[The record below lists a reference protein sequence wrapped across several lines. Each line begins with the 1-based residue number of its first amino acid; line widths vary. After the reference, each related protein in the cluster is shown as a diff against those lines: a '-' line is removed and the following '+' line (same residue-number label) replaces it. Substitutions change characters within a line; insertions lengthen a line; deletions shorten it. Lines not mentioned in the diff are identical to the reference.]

1 MKYPAYIP
9 FKTTKEQGDFLD
21 TVENRSQYIREAI
34 AFKRN
39 YEARYGT
46 AENIKAGDIPIED
59 WDSSKIEVNDNEEAI
74 EEKRSIDTY
83 LSDRTTT
90 AGDAK
95 EALNKIFERL
105 DGKRQVQ

>member
-9 FKTTKEQGDFLD
+9 FKTTKEQGEFLD
-21 TVENRSQYIREAI
+21 TVENRSAYIR
-34 AFKRN
+34 
-39 YEARYGT
+39 
-46 AENIKAGDIPIED
+46 
-59 WDSSKIEVNDNEEAI
+59 EAI

-90 AGDAK
+90 ASDAK
-95 EALNKIFERL
+95 EAFNKIFERL